1 VVGDKANAQGSPL
14 LADNR
19 CLDDPRNR
27 RLTRGGHPSSMDPG
41 GARAA
46 REYRTSK
53 KVIAITDLHRSRL
66 EHFPDHRFAEAVANR
81 RDAVPCEAA
90 PSSERRCFAPLPSL
104 GLSAE
109 SLRLVTHSLDDDSD
123 RSIAP
128 STAIVIASAERS
140 HSIIQISHAMV
151 ALALCACTKV
161 AVIAPQPSRASG
173 EHVPGAALGQAI

>member
-1 VVGDKANAQGSPL
+1 MV
-14 LADNR
+14 DNR

-46 REYRTSK
+46 REYRTRK

-66 EHFPDHRFAEAVANR
+66 EHLPDHRFAEAVANQ

-128 STAIVIASAERS
+128 STAIAEYSECR
-140 HSIIQISHAMV
+140 
-151 ALALCACTKV
+151 ALSLDHPNQPCDGGARALRLYQGRGHRVTTEQSLRRACAGRG
-161 AVIAPQPSRASG
+161 ARASHLSV
-173 EHVPGAALGQAI
+173 EAGAVRGS